1 MFQVIE
7 LLKARSKTMEF
18 TAVVIQLHPR
28 CTGRVLL
35 QSKDPFDYPTMDP
48 NYLCSEYDI
57 KSLIAGTVSLLYQRP
72 HASQH
77 CTFHKY
83 GLHY

>member
-1 MFQVIE
+1 
-7 LLKARSKTMEF
+7 
-18 TAVVIQLHPR
+18 VVIQLHPR

-57 KSLIAGTVSLLYQRP
+57 KSLIAGTVSLNINYKSNYRLF
-72 HASQH
+72 
-77 CTFHKY
+77 CTVHSIYKCTNTF
-83 GLHY
+83 LWFFTSLRFSAV